1 REVQATLVGRGV
13 GPSLAF
19 SPDGKKL
26 ATAGLDY
33 VVQLWSMVTKEEVAA
48 FRGHQGWIAALA
60 FSPDGKTLASGSYD
74 GSVKLWSTASAGTD
88 LLRYAGDVGMLSPD
102 GTRLYTANQDHML
115 RLWEMPARRLIGAS
129 KWNHPDLTAVAFSP
143 DGHTVALSGIDDM

>member
-1 REVQATLVGRGV
+1 NVAARRELGALPADKNRRNALAFSPDGKTLATAEPDGSARLWDTRSRRLISRLGGHSGGAWSVAFTPDGKTLAVGSFATGTIKLWDLARREVQATLVGRGV

-60 FSPDGKTLASGSYD
+60 F
-74 GSVKLWSTASAGTD
+74 
-88 LLRYAGDVGMLSPD
+88 
-102 GTRLYTANQDHML
+102 
-115 RLWEMPARRLIGAS
+115 
-129 KWNHPDLTAVAFSP
+129 
-143 DGHTVALSGIDDM
+143 